1 MTVFFASFCL
11 QENGRSVPDVTASPG
26 RAPPGPLPAN
36 QLSGLGN
43 QQQQQQQ
50 HHHQA
55 NQQQQH
61 GNQQQNRNQS
71 GSGSGSGGGVK
82 DPVLLQ
88 GDFRKVSGISSE
100 IFRQIEAVENDH
112 DPNTAA
118 ALEAVERRGEMI
130 VRILEPRS
138 MGSKQAVDAAHKLMN
153 KADGRHTVQLVEI
166 VKRPGQTLGLY
177 IREGNG
183 ADRTDG
189 VFISRIALESA
200 VYNSGCL
207 RVSYKA
213 EDIIQGYRSLPFS
226 LL

>member
-1 MTVFFASFCL
+1 MHKLAAWQLNGKLSLFTL

-36 QLSGLGN
+36 QQPGMGN
-43 QQQQQQQ
+43 QQQQHHHANQQQQQQ
-50 HHHQA
+50 HH
-55 NQQQQH
+55 
-61 GNQQQNRNQS
+61 GNQQQNRGQS
-71 GSGSGSGGGVK
+71 GNTNGSGGVK

-207 RVSYKA
+207 RVRIYV
-213 EDIIQGYRSLPFS
+213 
-226 LL
+226 